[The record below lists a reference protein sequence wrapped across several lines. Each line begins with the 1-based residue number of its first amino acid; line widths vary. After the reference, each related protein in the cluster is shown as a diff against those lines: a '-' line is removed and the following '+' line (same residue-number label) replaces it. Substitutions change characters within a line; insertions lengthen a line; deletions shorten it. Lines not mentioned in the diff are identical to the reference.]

1 MVNDLINS
9 SRSHPPYVICTLLR
23 ACSAVLWLLCEWIKS
38 KLSHFTSEPLSFGQ
52 ISLTWAICYIGE
64 WKNSQQHK
72 FYTCMC
78 ADHLCA
84 AADRFVAFFVC
95 RVREFSIH
103 FLSLSLHPDSSC
115 LWSTRLLFRSA
126 VTSQTILWLFH
137 TFYFVTSIIR
147 LVTANKQR
155 IARQQQLKLYQSR
168 APPTSHFSHIH
179 VDAFE
184 GNLYILYCGM
194 RNEISN
200 LQLFL
205 RRRRS
210 HSQLNEL

>member
-1 MVNDLINS
+1 MCGC
-9 SRSHPPYVICTLLR
+9 RSVR
-23 ACSAVLWLLCEWIKS
+23 
-38 KLSHFTSEPLSFGQ
+38 SF
-52 ISLTWAICYIGE
+52 
-64 WKNSQQHK
+64 
-72 FYTCMC
+72 
-78 ADHLCA
+78 
-84 AADRFVAFFVC
+84 FFVC
-95 RVREFSIH
+95 RVREFFHS
-103 FLSLSLHPDSSC
+103 FSLSPSTPIHRV

-147 LVTANKQR
+147 LVTASKQR
-155 IARQQQLKLYQSR
+155 IVRQQQLKLYQSR

-184 GNLYILYCGM
+184 GNLYTLYCGM

-205 RRRRS
+205 RRRS
-210 HSQLNEL
+210 HSQLNELYSLRDMALEWQINQAENKVSC